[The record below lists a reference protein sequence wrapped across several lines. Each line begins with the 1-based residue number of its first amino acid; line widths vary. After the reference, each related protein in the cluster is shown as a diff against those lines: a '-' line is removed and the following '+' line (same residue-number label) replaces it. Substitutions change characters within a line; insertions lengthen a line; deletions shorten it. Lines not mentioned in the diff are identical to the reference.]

1 MTWKSPNWLW
11 LLLAIPAIL
20 VLLTQWGRDR
30 RRARATYAD
39 PNVLDIS
46 FPKRVSRLRLLAL
59 IAGVLAA
66 TSGILAMARPAV
78 AHEGKEERSTV
89 MLAIDTSK
97 SMLSTDLAPSR
108 LEAGTAAAKEFIEA
122 APKDTA
128 IGFVTFDNGAR
139 VRVSPT
145 TNHDEVIAALDDLKI
160 NQGTAI
166 GDAIE
171 SSLQAIQAS
180 GALATEPAAGT
191 PSAAR
196 ILLMTDGENTT
207 GTDPLDAARR
217 AQQLRVPV
225 YTVLL
230 GTDPATPK
238 AGQLS
243 PLEVLT
249 AVANQTGGVFT
260 QSTTSSDLSQIYK
273 DIGSSL
279 ASIERLDELTVWAV
293 LAAVLFMLAG
303 MGALAMAELRPYGP
317 AGTEIQGWS

>member
-1 MTWKSPNWLW
+1 MTWKSPHWLW
-11 LLLAIPAIL
+11 LLLAIPVIL
-20 VLLTQWGRDR
+20 ALLANWGRQR
-30 RRARATYAD
+30 SRARATYAD
-39 PNVLDIS
+39 PSVLDIS
-46 FPKRVSRLRLLAL
+46 FPKRVTRLRLLAL
-59 IAGVLAA
+59 IAAVLAA

-78 AHEGKEERSTV
+78 AREGEEKRSTV

-97 SMLSTDLAPSR
+97 SMLSTDVAPSR
-108 LEAGTAAAKEFIEA
+108 LAAGVAAAKEFIAA

-145 TNHDEVIAALDDLKI
+145 TNHEEVVQALGNLKS
-160 NQGTAI
+160 NLGTAI

-180 GALATEPAAGT
+180 GALKAAPAAGA
-191 PSAAR
+191 PSSAR

-230 GTDPATPK
+230 GSDSATPK
-238 AGQLS
+238 AGQLGA
-243 PLEVLT
+243 LEVLT

-260 QSTTSSDLSQIYK
+260 QSTSSADLSQIYK
-273 DIGSSL
+273 DIGTSL

-293 LAAVLFMLAG
+293 LGAVLFMLAG
-303 MGALAMAELRPYGP
+303 AGALVMSELRPYGP